1 MEQNLAKGL
10 LVKKNILLYLIPH
23 FYGKQNET
31 TRKVGDFIIRND
43 KSCGGQYSV
52 SLMSVQPLEAVV

>member
-31 TRKVGDFIIRND
+31 TRKVGDFITEMI
-43 KSCGGQYSV
+43 KI
-52 SLMSVQPLEAVV
+52 VVDSIQFH